1 MSKRRQK
8 NSTLKVAI
16 LILITILGFYAFLHL
31 NSTPIHKVNADDRD
45 LIVTGGELGTN
56 YTYDN
61 GILRFITDGNYTL
74 SMRDGV
80 AETSNRIE
88 IDHNANMNN
97 LNLTL
102 DNLNLNSEQPNFRI
116 DPQNAPSDSELNIN
130 FNLKGN
136 TSFKANSTTYSSSR
150 NRPNLKISAI
160 NGNDSITFIAKNSEG
175 SINNKSFTI
184 ESGKVITQNTNI
196 TSDKG
201 PITING
207 GEITINSTDSNGA
220 IYSNTAFIMNGGNV
234 TANTTS
240 SVCVHI
246 PGNSSSDGDGIKIL
260 GGNFTCNATGTATAG
275 AFTVGPYKNKNIVID
290 TDGKVIIN
298 HNALGILARQDSSI
312 TMNKGILQINGGI
325 IGIYIYETNKNST
338 ININGGETEISS
350 SIRAIGIRNSNKK
363 LNIASAYVHKSYD
376 GENAESREYVTDEN
390 TIINTENGNSK
401 KYVLITPA
409 WPITYDLDGGTLAE
423 DESNPE
429 FYSRVDSFKLN
440 NPTKEAHDFTG
451 WTGTGLNQATTE
463 VTIAEGSNGA
473 RNYKANW
480 YNPSQK
486 DDSDE
491 KEKDNNDYRVLPA
504 KDDNNNTES
513 PNTSDTTNPIFY
525 MAVVGGSLLILIGL
539 FVQGKEL
546 IKR

>member
-325 IGIYIYETNKNST
+325 IGIYIYETNK
-338 ININGGETEISS
+338 
-350 SIRAIGIRNSNKK
+350 K
-363 LNIASAYVHKSYD
+363 LNISSAYIHKSYD
-376 GENAESREYVTDEN
+376 GENAESREYVTDED

-440 NPTKEAHDFTG
+440 NPTKEAHDFVG
-451 WTGTGLNQATTE
+451 WTGTGLSQATTE